1 MFEMLKFVIFLG
13 EESFGGC
20 KLKGVKECD
29 GLNNFINFVWF
40 LTLWVYLTMIWC
52 IKWGY
57 EGKVYDLCNLR
68 CFEVVERKT
77 Q

>member
-29 GLNNFINFVWF
+29 GLNNFINFV
-40 LTLWVYLTMIWC
+40 
-52 IKWGY
+52 
-57 EGKVYDLCNLR
+57 
-68 CFEVVERKT
+68 
-77 Q
+77 